1 MERPRDQVCWLHL
14 LRVSHAHGI
23 SYWHAVAHAR
33 TRSLVR
39 HLTFVVVG
47 MRNVGQDIVNAS
59 RGNKSDFEVAREIIG
74 GGNGRKASNA
84 EIASVILSGPSD

>member
-1 MERPRDQVCWLHL
+1 MTKCAGCISCAYRMRMESRTAMRW
-14 LRVSHAHGI
+14 RT
-23 SYWHAVAHAR
+23 HAR
-33 TRSLVR
+33 TRPRVR
-39 HLTFVVVG
+39 QLTSVAVG

-84 EIASVILSGPSD
+84 EIASVILSGPAD

>member
-1 MERPRDQVCWLHL
+1 MTKC
-14 LRVSHAHGI
+14 AGCI
-23 SYWHAVAHAR
+23 SCACRMRMKSRTAMRWRTHAR
-33 TRSLVR
+33 TRPRVR
-39 HLTFVVVG
+39 QLTSVAVG

-84 EIASVILSGPSD
+84 EIASVILSGPAD

>member
-1 MERPRDQVCWLHL
+1 MTNCAGCISCAYRMRMESRTAMRW
-14 LRVSHAHGI
+14 RT
-23 SYWHAVAHAR
+23 HAR
-33 TRSLVR
+33 TRPRVR
-39 HLTFVVVG
+39 QLTSVAVG

-84 EIASVILSGPSD
+84 EIASVILSGPAD